1 MISVIRNE
9 ETGNSLV
16 NCAACLSVQTQV
28 DNWSCDVNCK
38 VVNSENGKWWR
49 NLVKKEYVMIT
60 LINHLK

>member
-1 MISVIRNE
+1 MAIFCKILSIILLMISVIRNE

-38 VVNSENGKWWR
+38 VVNSENGKW
-49 NLVKKEYVMIT
+49 
-60 LINHLK
+60 

>member
-1 MISVIRNE
+1 MANFCKILSVILSVVSVIRSE

-38 VVNSENGKWWR
+38 VVNSQNGK
-49 NLVKKEYVMIT
+49 Y
-60 LINHLK
+60 

>member
-1 MISVIRNE
+1 MAIFCKILSIILLMISVIRNE

-38 VVNSENGKWWR
+38 VVNSENGK
-49 NLVKKEYVMIT
+49 
-60 LINHLK
+60 